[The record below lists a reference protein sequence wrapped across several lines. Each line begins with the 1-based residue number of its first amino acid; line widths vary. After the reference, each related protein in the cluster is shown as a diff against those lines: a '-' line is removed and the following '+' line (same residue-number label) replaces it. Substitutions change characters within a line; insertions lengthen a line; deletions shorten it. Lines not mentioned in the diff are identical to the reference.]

1 MEKEV
6 NPPTDFFKGIKISL
20 KSVLKHPDINLSK
33 ITNAVIKCN
42 KIVIQTLM
50 FMKLFLLDHYD
61 KYNKLP
67 TINDEFINS
76 CMKILCNEK
85 ATGRPPKQEI
95 KELKEKLTAF
105 YKSEFQ
111 PLIQNENLD
120 YTHMNTIL
128 DYLTIDILTM
138 YENNIKFHYVEYVE
152 RYVNVVW
159 KKKFIVSKIRKMNIT
174 QKAKE
179 QRVNNLCNQLR
190 KIKTDILSAE
200 NKNYKSHTTYHT
212 WINQQKQFITPN
224 KSTYKKNNIVYDLM
238 CSPFDYF
245 PCMIVMMKQVEKEE
259 QTISNVFPMRN
270 EIIPKHIRLDTTT
283 LVHLLMTKKQ
293 GIKSEYLTKGNLKR
307 NENKIWEFF
316 FRTERKMFH
325 KKYYEFH
332 HMIETD
338 GISCSLLLLRKDL
351 IGKKL
356 PMMKKG
362 LSTETYIDELTDYA
376 QLQNKKIVAI
386 DPGKCDLIY
395 CVDDDN
401 KEANKFRYSQ
411 DQRRK
416 ETKKKKYSKIHLE
429 MKKEKIQGKTI
440 IEWETELSK
449 LNKKSLNITK
459 FKEYIQKKSEIN
471 GLLFSFYEKYIFRKL
486 RLQSY
491 RNTKKSEQKML
502 NNFKRIFGNEKEVV
516 ICFGDY
522 EQKKQMKYKE
532 ATKGKGM
539 RTLFRK
545 AGFQTY
551 LVDEFRTSCM
561 CSKCE
566 IGICKKTMVRENP
579 KPFRSGNVYKC
590 EIGICKKTMVR
601 ENPKPFRSGNV
612 LVHGLICCKNGCG
625 YWNRDVN
632 GATNIYKIAYNGI
645 NKKERPIY
653 LSRSKNSSTGLDEPV
668 KPKFTRLEIGKPC

>member
-1 MEKEV
+1 MEIKEK
-6 NPPTDFFKGIKISL
+6 PPDDFFKGIKTSL
-20 KSVLKHPDINLSK
+20 KSVLKHPDINLPK

-42 KIVIQTLM
+42 KIVIQTMM

-61 KYNKLP
+61 NHNSLP
-67 TINDEFINS
+67 IINDEFINS

-85 ATGRPPKQEI
+85 ASGRPPKKEI
-95 KELKEKLTAF
+95 KELKDKLTAF
-105 YKSEFQ
+105 YKTDFQ

-138 YENNIKFHYVEYVE
+138 YENNIKLHYVEYVE
-152 RYVNVVW
+152 RFVNVVW
-159 KKKFIVSKIRKMNIT
+159 KKKFIVSKIRKLNIT

-190 KIKTDILSAE
+190 KIKNDLLNVETT
-200 NKNYKSHTTYHT
+200 NYKSHSMYHK

-224 KSTYKKNNIVYDLM
+224 KTSYKKNNIVYDLM
-238 CSPFDYF
+238 CNPFDYF
-245 PCMIVMMKQVEKEE
+245 GCIIFMMKQIEKEE
-259 QTISNVFPMRN
+259 QTIYNVFPMRN
-270 EIIPKHIRLDTTT
+270 EVIPKHIRLDTTT

-293 GIKSEYLTKGNLKR
+293 GNKSDYLTKGNLKR
-307 NENKIWEFF
+307 KEDKIWEFF
-316 FRTERKMFH
+316 FRTERKCFK

-338 GISCSLLLLRKDL
+338 GVSCSLLLLRKDL
-351 IGKKL
+351 IGKKI
-356 PMMKKG
+356 PMIKKG
-362 LSTETYIDELTDYA
+362 LSTETYIDELNDYSN
-376 QLQNKKIVAI
+376 LQNKKIVAI

-395 CVDDDN
+395 CVDNSN
-401 KEANKFRYSQ
+401 KQANEFRYSQ

-416 ETKKKKYSKIHLE
+416 ETKKKKYSKIQLE
-429 MKKEKIQGKTI
+429 LKKEKIHGKTI

-449 LNKKSLNITK
+449 LNRKSLNISK
-459 FKEYIQKKSEIN
+459 FKEYIKKKSEIN
-471 GLLFSFYEKYIFRKL
+471 YILFAFYEKYIFRKL

-491 RNTKKSEQKML
+491 RNTKRSEQKML
-502 NNFKRIFGNEKEVV
+502 NNFKRIFGNEKDVV
-516 ICFGDY
+516 VCFGDY

-566 IGICKKTMVRENP
+566 IGICKKNMVRRNP
-579 KPFRSGNVYKC
+579 KPYRND
-590 EIGICKKTMVR
+590 
-601 ENPKPFRSGNV
+601 NV
-612 LVHGLICCKNGCG
+612 LIHGLICCKNGCG

-632 GATNIYKIAYNGI
+632 GATNIYKIAYNAI
-645 NKKERPIY
+645 NNKVRPNY
-653 LSRSKNSSTGLDEPV
+653 LSRSNKSSGCLDELP
-668 KPKFTRLEIGKPC
+668 KPKFTRSVKSKPF

>member
-6 NPPTDFFKGIKISL
+6 NPPTDFFKGIKTSL
-20 KSVLKHPDINLSK
+20 KSVLKHPDINTPK

-50 FMKLFLLDHYD
+50 FMKLFLLDHYE
-61 KYNKLP
+61 KHNTLP
-67 TINDEFINS
+67 IINDEFINS
-76 CMKILCNEK
+76 CMKILCNEN
-85 ATGRPPKQEI
+85 ASGRPPKQEI

-105 YKSEFQ
+105 YKTDFQ

-159 KKKFIVSKIRKMNIT
+159 KKKFIVSKIRKLNIT
-174 QKAKE
+174 QKEKE
-179 QRVNNLCNQLR
+179 QRFSNLCSQLR
-190 KIKTDILSAE
+190 KIKTDLLNVE
-200 NKNYKSHTTYHT
+200 NKNYKSHSMYHT
-212 WINQQKQFITPN
+212 WINEQKKFITPN
-224 KSTYKKNNIVYDLM
+224 KQEYKKNNIVYDLM
-238 CSPFDYF
+238 CSPMEYF
-245 PCMIVMMKQVEKEE
+245 PYMIKMMKRVEKEE
-259 QTISNVFPMRN
+259 QTISNVFPMRS
-270 EIIPKHIRLDTTT
+270 EVIPKHIRLDTTT

-293 GIKSEYLTKGNLKR
+293 GNKSDYLTKGNLKR
-307 NENKIWEFF
+307 KEDKIWDFF

-338 GISCSLLLLRKDL
+338 GVSCSLLLLRKDL
-351 IGKKL
+351 IGKRL

-362 LSTETYIDELTDYA
+362 LSCETYIDELIDYT
-376 QLQNKKIVAI
+376 QLQNKKIVGI

-395 CVDDDN
+395 CVDNDN
-401 KEANKFRYSQ
+401 KDANKFRYSQ

-416 ETKKKKYSKIHLE
+416 ETRKKKYSKIQLE
-429 MKKEKIQGKTI
+429 LKKEKIQEKTI

-449 LNKKSLNITK
+449 FNRKSLNIPK
-459 FKEYIQKKSEIN
+459 FKEYIKKKSKIN
-471 GLLFSFYEKYIFRKL
+471 SMLFKFYEKYIFRKL

-502 NNFKRIFGNEKEVV
+502 NNFKRIFGNEKDIIV
-516 ICFGDY
+516 CFGDY

-545 AGFQTY
+545 AGFQTF
-551 LVDEFRTSCM
+551 LVDEFRTSCR

-579 KPFRSGNVYKC
+579 KPYK
-590 EIGICKKTMVR
+590 
-601 ENPKPFRSGNV
+601 SGNV
-612 LVHGLICCKNGCG
+612 LIHGLICCKNGCG

-632 GATNIYKIAYNGI
+632 GATNIYKIAYNAI
-645 NKKERPIY
+645 NNKERPNY
-653 LSRSKNSSTGLDEPV
+653 LSRSKNLSGSLDELP
-668 KPKFTRLEIGKPC
+668 KPKFTRSAKGKPF

>member
-1 MEKEV
+1 MEIKEK
-6 NPPTDFFKGIKISL
+6 PPDDFFKGIKTSL
-20 KSVLKHPDINLSK
+20 KSVLKHPDINLHK

-42 KIVIQTLM
+42 KIVIQTMM

-61 KYNKLP
+61 NHNTLP
-67 TINDEFINS
+67 VINDEFINS

-85 ATGRPPKQEI
+85 ASGRPPKKEI
-95 KELKEKLTAF
+95 KELKDKLTAF
-105 YKSEFQ
+105 YKTDFQ

-138 YENNIKFHYVEYVE
+138 YENNIKLHYVEYVE

-159 KKKFIVSKIRKMNIT
+159 KKKFIINKIRKLNIT

-190 KIKTDILSAE
+190 KIKNDLLNVETT
-200 NKNYKSHTTYHT
+200 NYKSNTMYHT
-212 WINQQKQFITPN
+212 WINQHKQFITPN
-224 KSTYKKNNIVYDLM
+224 KQIYKKNNIVYDLM
-238 CSPFDYF
+238 CSPMDYF
-245 PCMIVMMKQVEKEE
+245 PCMIFMMKQIEKEE
-259 QTISNVFPMRN
+259 QTIYNVFPMRN
-270 EIIPKHIRLDTTT
+270 EVIPKHIRLDTTT

-293 GIKSEYLTKGNLKR
+293 GNKSEYLTKGNLKR
-307 NENKIWEFF
+307 KEDKIWEFF
-316 FRTERKMFH
+316 FRTERKFFK

-338 GISCSLLLLRKDL
+338 GVSCSLLLLRKDL
-351 IGKKL
+351 VGKKL

-362 LSTETYIDELTDYA
+362 LSTEIYIDELNDYSN
-376 QLQNKKIVAI
+376 LQNKKIVAI

-395 CVDDDN
+395 CVDADN
-401 KEANKFRYSQ
+401 KEANEFRYSQ

-416 ETKKKKYSKIHLE
+416 ETKKKKYSKIQLE
-429 MKKEKIQGKTI
+429 LKQEKIQGKTI

-449 LNKKSLNITK
+449 LNRKSLNITK
-459 FKEYIQKKSEIN
+459 FKEYIKKKSEIN
-471 GLLFSFYEKYIFRKL
+471 SMLFNFYEKYIFRKL

-491 RNTKKSEQKML
+491 RNTKRSEQKML
-502 NNFKRIFGNEKEVV
+502 NNFKRIFGNEKDVV
-516 ICFGDY
+516 VCFGDY
-522 EQKKQMKYKE
+522 EQKHQMKFKE
-532 ATKGKGM
+532 ATKGKGI

-566 IGICKKTMVRENP
+566 VSICKKTMVRENP
-579 KPFRSGNVYKC
+579 KPY
-590 EIGICKKTMVR
+590 
-601 ENPKPFRSGNV
+601 RSGNV
-612 LVHGLICCKNGCG
+612 LIHGLICCKNGCG

-632 GATNIYKIAYNGI
+632 GATNIYKIAYNAI
-645 NKKERPIY
+645 NNKERPNY
-653 LSRSKNSSTGLDEPV
+653 LSRSKNLSTGLDEPV
-668 KPKFTRLEIGKPC
+668 KPKFTRSAKSKPF

>member
-1 MEKEV
+1 MSIKEK
-6 NPPTDFFKGIKISL
+6 PPDDFFKGIKISL
-20 KSVLKHPDINLSK
+20 KSVLKHPDVNLPK

-50 FMKLFLLDHYD
+50 FMKLFLIDHYE
-61 KYNKLP
+61 KHNKLP
-67 TINDEFINS
+67 IINDEFINS
-76 CMKILCNEK
+76 SMKILCNEK
-85 ATGRPPKQEI
+85 ASGRPPKQEI
-95 KELKEKLTAF
+95 KELKEKLSAF
-105 YKSEFQ
+105 YKTDFQ
-111 PLIQNENLD
+111 PLIQNEDLD

-159 KKKFIVSKIRKMNIT
+159 KKKFIVSKIRKLNIT
-174 QKAKE
+174 QKEKE
-179 QRVNNLCNQLR
+179 QRVSNLCSQLR
-190 KIKTDILSAE
+190 KIKTDLLNVE
-200 NKNYKSHTTYHT
+200 NKNYKSHSMYHT
-212 WINQQKQFITPN
+212 WINRQKQMITPN
-224 KSTYKKNNIVYDLM
+224 KTTYKKNNIVYDLM
-238 CSPFDYF
+238 CSPMDYF
-245 PCMIVMMKQVEKEE
+245 PCMIKMMKQVEKEE
-259 QTISNVFPMRN
+259 QTISNVFPMRS
-270 EIIPKHIRLDTTT
+270 EVIPKHIRLDTTT

-293 GIKSEYLTKGNLKR
+293 GNKSDYLTKGNLKR
-307 NENKIWEFF
+307 KEDKIWEFF

-338 GISCSLLLLRKDL
+338 GVSCSLLLLRKDL

-362 LSTETYIDELTDYA
+362 LSTETYIDELTEYS

-395 CVDDDN
+395 CVDDDK

-416 ETKKKKYSKIHLE
+416 ETKKKKYSKIQLE
-429 MKKEKIQGKTI
+429 LKKENINGKTI

-449 LNKKSLNITK
+449 LNRKSLNIQK

-471 GLLFSFYEKYIFRKL
+471 YVLYKFYETYIFRKL
-486 RLQSY
+486 RLQRY
-491 RNTKKSEQKML
+491 RNTKKSEQKMI
-502 NNFKRIFGNEKEVV
+502 NQFKKIFGNEKEVV
-516 ICFGDY
+516 VCFGDY
-522 EQKKQMKYKE
+522 EQKQHMKFKE

-561 CSKCE
+561 CSNCE
-566 IGICKKTMVRENP
+566 IGICKKTMVRKNP
-579 KPFRSGNVYKC
+579 KPYRSRN
-590 EIGICKKTMVR
+590 II
-601 ENPKPFRSGNV
+601 
-612 LVHGLICCKNGCG
+612 VHGLICCKNGCG

-632 GATNIYKIAYNGI
+632 GATNIYKIAYNAI
-645 NKKERPIY
+645 NNKERPNY
-653 LSRSKNSSTGLDEPV
+653 LSRRKNLSTGLDEPV
-668 KPKFTRLEIGKPC
+668 KPKFTRSVKGKPC

>member
-20 KSVLKHPDINLSK
+20 KSVLKHPDVNLPK
-33 ITNAVIKCN
+33 ITNAVIQCN
-42 KIVIQTLM
+42 KIVIQCLM

-61 KYNKLP
+61 KHNKLP
-67 TINDEFINS
+67 IINDEFINS

-85 ATGRPPKQEI
+85 ATGRPPKKEI
-95 KELKEKLTAF
+95 KELKDTLSAF
-105 YKSEFQ
+105 YKTDFQ

-159 KKKFIVSKIRKMNIT
+159 KKKFIVNKIRKMNIT
-174 QKAKE
+174 QKEKE

-190 KIKTDILSAE
+190 KIKTDLLNVTEGS
-200 NKNYKSHTTYHT
+200 KNYKSHTMYHI

-245 PCMIVMMKQVEKEE
+245 PCMIIMMKQVEKEE
-259 QTISNVFPMRN
+259 QTISNVFPMRS

-307 NENKIWEFF
+307 NENKIWDFF

-338 GISCSLLLLRKDL
+338 GISCTLLLLRKDL
-351 IGKKL
+351 IGKRL

-362 LSTETYIDELTDYA
+362 LSCETYIDELTDYTHI
-376 QLQNKKIVAI
+376 QNKKIVGI
-386 DPGKCDLIY
+386 DPGLCDLIY
-395 CVDDDN
+395 CVDADN
-401 KEANKFRYSQ
+401 TDANKFRYSQ

-416 ETKKKKYSKIHLE
+416 ETKKKKYSKIQLE
-429 MKKEKIQGKTI
+429 LKKEKINGKTI

-449 LNKKSLNITK
+449 LNRKSLNITK

-471 GLLFSFYEKYIFRKL
+471 GLLFAFYEKYIFRKL

-491 RNTKKSEQKML
+491 RNTKKSEQKMI
-502 NNFKRIFGNEKEVV
+502 NNFKRIFGNEKEV
-516 ICFGDY
+516 ILCFGDY
-522 EQKKQMKYKE
+522 EQKQHMKFKE

-551 LVDEFRTSCM
+551 LVDEFRTSCR
-561 CSKCE
+561 CS
-566 IGICKKTMVRENP
+566 
-579 KPFRSGNVYKC
+579 KC

-632 GATNIYKIAYNGI
+632 GATNIYKIAYNAV
-645 NKKERPIY
+645 NNKERPNY
-653 LSRSKNSSTGLDEPV
+653 LSRSKNTSTGLDEPV
-668 KPKFTRLEIGKPC
+668 KSKFTCLEIGKPC

>member
-1 MEKEV
+1 MSIKEK
-6 NPPTDFFKGIKISL
+6 PPDDFFKGIKISL
-20 KSVLKHPDINLSK
+20 KSVLKHPDVNLPK

-50 FMKLFLLDHYD
+50 FMKLFLIDHYE
-61 KYNKLP
+61 KHNKLP
-67 TINDEFINS
+67 IINDEFINS
-76 CMKILCNEK
+76 SMKILCNEK
-85 ATGRPPKQEI
+85 ASGRPPKQEI
-95 KELKEKLTAF
+95 KELKEKLSAF
-105 YKSEFQ
+105 YKTDFQ
-111 PLIQNENLD
+111 PLIQNEDLD

-159 KKKFIVSKIRKMNIT
+159 KKKFIVSKIRKLNIT
-174 QKAKE
+174 QKEKE
-179 QRVNNLCNQLR
+179 QRVSNLCSQLR
-190 KIKTDILSAE
+190 KIKTDLLNVE
-200 NKNYKSHTTYHT
+200 NKNYKSHSMYHT
-212 WINQQKQFITPN
+212 WINRQKQMITPN
-224 KSTYKKNNIVYDLM
+224 KTTYKKNNIVYDLM
-238 CSPFDYF
+238 CSPMDYF
-245 PCMIVMMKQVEKEE
+245 PCMIKMMKQVEKEE
-259 QTISNVFPMRN
+259 QTISNVFPMRS
-270 EIIPKHIRLDTTT
+270 EVIPKHIRLDTTT

-293 GIKSEYLTKGNLKR
+293 GNKSDYLTKGNLKR
-307 NENKIWEFF
+307 KEDKIWEFF

-338 GISCSLLLLRKDL
+338 GVSCSLLLLRKDL

-362 LSTETYIDELTDYA
+362 LSTETYIDELTEYS

-395 CVDDDN
+395 CVDDDK

-416 ETKKKKYSKIHLE
+416 ETKKKKYSKIQLE
-429 MKKEKIQGKTI
+429 LKKENINGKTI

-449 LNKKSLNITK
+449 LNRKSLNIQK

-471 GLLFSFYEKYIFRKL
+471 YVLYKFYETYIFRKL

-491 RNTKKSEQKML
+491 RNTKKSEQKMI
-502 NNFKRIFGNEKEVV
+502 NQFKKIFGNEKEVV
-516 ICFGDY
+516 VCFGDY
-522 EQKKQMKYKE
+522 EQKQHMKFKE

-561 CSKCE
+561 CSNCE
-566 IGICKKTMVRENP
+566 IGICKKTMVRKNP
-579 KPFRSGNVYKC
+579 KPYRTGN
-590 EIGICKKTMVR
+590 II
-601 ENPKPFRSGNV
+601 
-612 LVHGLICCKNGCG
+612 VHGLICCKNGCG

-632 GATNIYKIAYNGI
+632 GATNIYKIAYNAI
-645 NKKERPIY
+645 NNKERPNY
-653 LSRSKNSSTGLDEPV
+653 LSRRKNLSTGLDEPV
-668 KPKFTRLEIGKPC
+668 KPKFTRSVKGKPC

>member
-1 MEKEV
+1 MSIKEK
-6 NPPTDFFKGIKISL
+6 PPDDFFKGIKISL
-20 KSVLKHPDINLSK
+20 KSVLKHPDVNLPK

-42 KIVIQTLM
+42 KIVIQVLM

-61 KYNKLP
+61 KHNILP
-67 TINDEFINS
+67 VINDEFINS

-85 ATGRPPKQEI
+85 LTGRPPKKEI
-95 KELKEKLTAF
+95 KELKDILTSF
-105 YKSEFQ
+105 YKTDFQ

-138 YENNIKFHYVEYVE
+138 YENNIKFHYIEYVE
-152 RYVNVVW
+152 RYVNVLW
-159 KKKFIVSKIRKMNIT
+159 KKKLIVCKIRKLNIT
-174 QKAKE
+174 QKEKE
-179 QRVNNLCNQLR
+179 QRVSNLCSQLR
-190 KIKTDILSAE
+190 KIKTDLLNVE
-200 NKNYKSHTTYHT
+200 NKNYKSHSIYHT
-212 WINQQKQFITPN
+212 WINEQKKFITPN
-224 KSTYKKNNIVYDLM
+224 KEEYKKNNIVYDLM
-238 CSPFDYF
+238 CSPMDYF
-245 PCMIVMMKQVEKEE
+245 PCMIFMMKQIEKEE
-259 QTISNVFPMRN
+259 QTIYNVFPMRS
-270 EIIPKHIRLDTTT
+270 EVIPKHIRLDTTT

-293 GIKSEYLTKGNLKR
+293 GNKSDFLTKGNLKR
-307 NENKIWEFF
+307 KEDKIWEFF
-316 FRTERKMFH
+316 FRTEQKMFH

-338 GISCSLLLLRKDL
+338 GVSCSLLLLRKDL

-362 LSTETYIDELTDYA
+362 LSTETYIDELTDYT
-376 QLQNKKIVAI
+376 QSQNRKIVAI
-386 DPGKCDLIY
+386 DPGLCDLIY
-395 CVDDDN
+395 CVDADN
-401 KEANKFRYSQ
+401 KQANKFRYSQ

-416 ETKKKKYSKIHLE
+416 ETKKKKYSKILLE
-429 MKKEKIQGKTI
+429 LKKEKINGKTI

-449 LNKKSLNITK
+449 LNRKSLNISK

-471 GLLFSFYEKYIFRKL
+471 NTLYNFYETYIFRKL

-491 RNTKKSEQKML
+491 RNTKKSEQKMI
-502 NNFKRIFGNEKEVV
+502 NQFKKIFGNENDVV
-516 ICFGDY
+516 VCFGDY
-522 EQKKQMKYKE
+522 EQRQHMKFKE

-566 IGICKKTMVRENP
+566 IGICKKTMVRKNP
-579 KPFRSGNVYKC
+579 KPYRTGN
-590 EIGICKKTMVR
+590 II
-601 ENPKPFRSGNV
+601 
-612 LVHGLICCKNGCG
+612 VHGLICCKNGCG

-632 GATNIYKIAYNGI
+632 GATNIYKIAYNTI
-645 NKKERPIY
+645 NNKARPNY
-653 LSRSKNSSTGLDEPV
+653 LSRSKNLSTGLDEPV
-668 KPKFTRLEIGKPC
+668 KPKFTRSVKGKPC

>member
-1 MEKEV
+1 MSIKEK
-6 NPPTDFFKGIKISL
+6 PPDDFFKGIKISL
-20 KSVLKHPDINLSK
+20 KSVLKHPDVNLPK

-50 FMKLFLLDHYD
+50 FMKLFLLDHYE
-61 KYNKLP
+61 KHNILP
-67 TINDEFINS
+67 IINDEFINS

-85 ATGRPPKQEI
+85 ASGRPPKQEI
-95 KELKEKLTAF
+95 KELKEKLSAF
-105 YKSEFQ
+105 YKTDFQ
-111 PLIQNENLD
+111 QLIQNEDLD

-159 KKKFIVSKIRKMNIT
+159 KKKFIVSKIRKLNIT
-174 QKAKE
+174 QKEKE
-179 QRVNNLCNQLR
+179 QRVSNLCSQLR
-190 KIKTDILSAE
+190 KIKTDLLNVE
-200 NKNYKSHTTYHT
+200 NKNYKSHSMYHT
-212 WINQQKQFITPN
+212 WINRQKQIITPN
-224 KSTYKKNNIVYDLM
+224 KTTYKKNNIVYDLM
-238 CSPFDYF
+238 CSPMDYF
-245 PCMIVMMKQVEKEE
+245 PCMIKMMKQVEKEE
-259 QTISNVFPMRN
+259 QTISNVFPMRS
-270 EIIPKHIRLDTTT
+270 EVIPKHIRLDTTT

-293 GIKSEYLTKGNLKR
+293 GNKSDYLTKGNLKR
-307 NENKIWEFF
+307 KEDKIWEFF

-338 GISCSLLLLRKDL
+338 GVSCSLLLLRKDL

-362 LSTETYIDELTDYA
+362 LSTETYIDELTEYS

-416 ETKKKKYSKIHLE
+416 ETKKKNYSKIKLE
-429 MKKEKIQGKTI
+429 LKKEKINGKTI

-449 LNKKSLNITK
+449 LNRKSLNISK

-471 GLLFSFYEKYIFRKL
+471 GVLFKFYETYIFRKL

-491 RNTKKSEQKML
+491 RNTKKSEQKMI
-502 NNFKRIFGNEKEVV
+502 NQFKKIFGNEKEVV
-516 ICFGDY
+516 VCFGDY
-522 EQKKQMKYKE
+522 EQKQHMKFKE

-561 CSKCE
+561 CSNCE
-566 IGICKKTMVRENP
+566 IGICKKTMVRKNP
-579 KPFRSGNVYKC
+579 KPYRSGS
-590 EIGICKKTMVR
+590 II
-601 ENPKPFRSGNV
+601 
-612 LVHGLICCKNGCG
+612 VHGLICCKNGCG

-632 GATNIYKIAYNGI
+632 GATNIYKIAYNAI
-645 NKKERPIY
+645 NNKERPNY
-653 LSRSKNSSTGLDEPV
+653 LSRSKNLSTGLDEPV
-668 KPKFTRLEIGKPC
+668 KPKFTRSVKGKPC

>member
-1 MEKEV
+1 MEKEK
-6 NPPTDFFKGIKISL
+6 PPDDFFKGIKISL
-20 KSVLKHPDINLSK
+20 KSVLKHPDINTPK

-42 KIVIQTLM
+42 KIVIQVLM

-61 KYNKLP
+61 KHNKLP

-85 ATGRPPKQEI
+85 ASGRPPKKEI
-95 KELKEKLTAF
+95 KELKDTLTTF
-105 YKSEFQ
+105 YKSDFQ
-111 PLIQNENLD
+111 PLIQNEDLD

-159 KKKFIVSKIRKMNIT
+159 KKKFIVSKIRKLNIT

-179 QRVNNLCNQLR
+179 QRINNLCNQLR
-190 KIKTDILSAE
+190 KIKTDLLNIE
-200 NKNYKSHTTYHT
+200 NVNYKSYSMYHK
-212 WINQQKQFITPN
+212 WINQQKQIITPN
-224 KSTYKKNNIVYDLM
+224 KQSYKKNNIVYDLM
-238 CSPFDYF
+238 CSPFEYF
-245 PCMIVMMKQVEKEE
+245 SCMIFMMKQIEKEE
-259 QTISNVFPMRN
+259 QTIYNVFPMRS
-270 EIIPKHIRLDTTT
+270 EVIPKHIRLDTTT

-293 GIKSEYLTKGNLKR
+293 GNKSDFLTKGNLKR
-307 NENKIWEFF
+307 KEDKIWEFF

-338 GISCSLLLLRKDL
+338 GVSCSLLLLRKDL

-362 LSTETYIDELTDYA
+362 LSTETYIDEVNDYS
-376 QLQNKKIVAI
+376 QIQNKKIVAI

-395 CVDDDN
+395 CLDDYN

-416 ETKKKKYSKIHLE
+416 ETKKKKYSKIQLE
-429 MKKEKIQGKTI
+429 LKKEKIHGKTI

-449 LNKKSLNITK
+449 LNRKSLNISK

-471 GLLFSFYEKYIFRKL
+471 GMLFSFYEKYIFRKL

-491 RNTKKSEQKML
+491 RNTKRSEQKMI
-502 NNFKRIFGNEKEVV
+502 NQFKKIFGNEKEVV
-516 ICFGDY
+516 VCFGDY
-522 EQKKQMKYKE
+522 EQKQHMKFKE

-561 CSKCE
+561 CSNCE
-566 IGICKKTMVRENP
+566 IGICKKTMVRKNP
-579 KPFRSGNVYKC
+579 KPYRNGN
-590 EIGICKKTMVR
+590 II
-601 ENPKPFRSGNV
+601 
-612 LVHGLICCKNGCG
+612 VHGLICCKNGCG

-632 GATNIYKIAYNGI
+632 GATNIYKIAYNAI
-645 NKKERPIY
+645 NNKERPNY
-653 LSRSKNSSTGLDEPV
+653 LSRSKNLSTGLDEPV
-668 KPKFTRLEIGKPC
+668 KPKFTRSVKGKPC

>member
-20 KSVLKHPDINLSK
+20 KSVLKHSDINLPK

-42 KIVIQTLM
+42 KIIIQTMM

-61 KYNKLP
+61 KHNKLP
-67 TINDEFINS
+67 IINDEFINS

-85 ATGRPPKQEI
+85 ASGRPPKKEI
-95 KELKEKLTAF
+95 KELKEKLTSF
-105 YKSEFQ
+105 YKTDFQ

-138 YENNIKFHYVEYVE
+138 YENNIKLHYVEYVE

-159 KKKFIVSKIRKMNIT
+159 KKKFIVNRIRKLNIT

-190 KIKTDILSAE
+190 KIKTDLLNIE
-200 NKNYKSHTTYHT
+200 NINYKSHPMYHK
-212 WINQQKQFITPN
+212 WINQQKLFITPN
-224 KSTYKKNNIVYDLM
+224 KPSYKKDNIVYDLI

-245 PCMIVMMKQVEKEE
+245 GCMIFMMKQIENEE
-259 QTISNVFPMRN
+259 QTIYNVFPMRS

-338 GISCSLLLLRKDL
+338 GVSCSLLLLRKDL

-362 LSTETYIDELTDYA
+362 LSTETYIDDLDDYSS
-376 QLQNKKIVAI
+376 LQNKKIVAI

-449 LNKKSLNITK
+449 LNKKSLNMTK

-502 NNFKRIFGNEKEVV
+502 NNFKRIFGNEKDVV

-566 IGICKKTMVRENP
+566 VGICKKTMVRENP
-579 KPFRSGNVYKC
+579 KPYRTGN
-590 EIGICKKTMVR
+590 II
-601 ENPKPFRSGNV
+601 
-612 LVHGLICCKNGCG
+612 VHGLICCKNGCG

-632 GATNIYKIAYNGI
+632 GSTNIYKIAYNAI
-645 NKKERPIY
+645 NNKERPNY
-653 LSRSKNSSTGLDEPV
+653 LSRSKNLSGSLDEFP
-668 KPKFTRLEIGKPC
+668 KPKFTCLEIGKPC

>member
-20 KSVLKHPDINLSK
+20 KSVLKHPDINLPK

-42 KIVIQTLM
+42 KIVIQVLM

-61 KYNKLP
+61 KHNTLP
-67 TINDEFINS
+67 IINDEFINS

-95 KELKEKLTAF
+95 KELKEKLNAF
-105 YKSEFQ
+105 YKTDFQ

-159 KKKFIVSKIRKMNIT
+159 KKNFIVSKIRKMNIT
-174 QKAKE
+174 QKEKE
-179 QRVNNLCNQLR
+179 QRVNNLCSQLR
-190 KIKTDILSAE
+190 KIKTDLLNVTEGS
-200 NKNYKSHTTYHT
+200 KNYKSHTMYHT
-212 WINQQKQFITPN
+212 WINQQKQSITPN

-245 PCMIVMMKQVEKEE
+245 HCMIAMMKHVEKEE
-259 QTISNVFPMRN
+259 QTISNVFPMRS

-316 FRTERKMFH
+316 FRTEQKTFH

-351 IGKKL
+351 ICKRL

-362 LSTETYIDELTDYA
+362 LSSETYIDELTDYT
-376 QLQNKKIVAI
+376 QLQNKKIVSI
-386 DPGKCDLIY
+386 DPGLCDLIY
-395 CVDDDN
+395 CVDSDN
-401 KEANKFRYSQ
+401 KDANKFRYSQ
-411 DQRRK
+411 DQRKK
-416 ETKKKKYSKIHLE
+416 ETKKKKYSKIQL
-429 MKKEKIQGKTI
+429 KLKREKINGKTI

-449 LNKKSLNITK
+449 LNRKSLTITK

-471 GLLFSFYEKYIFRKL
+471 GLLFAFYEKYIFRKL

-491 RNTKKSEQKML
+491 RNTKKSEQKMI
-502 NNFKRIFGNEKEVV
+502 NNFKRIFGNETDVV
-516 ICFGDY
+516 VCFGDY
-522 EQKKQMKYKE
+522 EQKQHMKFKE

-539 RTLFRK
+539 RTLFRN

-551 LVDEFRTSCM
+551 LVDEFRTSCR

-566 IGICKKTMVRENP
+566 IGICKKTLVR
-579 KPFRSGNVYKC
+579 K
-590 EIGICKKTMVR
+590 
-601 ENPKPFRSGNV
+601 NPKPFRSGNV

-632 GATNIYKIAYNGI
+632 GATNIYKIAYNAI
-645 NKKERPIY
+645 NNKERPSY
-653 LSRSKNSSTGLDEPV
+653 LSRSKNTSTGLDESV
-668 KPKFTRLEIGKPC
+668 KPKFTCLEIGKPC

>member
-1 MEKEV
+1 MDKEK
-6 NPPTDFFKGIKISL
+6 PPDDFFKGIKISL
-20 KSVLKHPDINLSK
+20 KSVLKNPDINLPK

-42 KIVIQTLM
+42 KIVIQTMM
-50 FMKLFLLDHYD
+50 FIKLFLLDHYD
-61 KYNKLP
+61 KNNSLP
-67 TINDEFINS
+67 VINDEFINS

-85 ATGRPPKQEI
+85 ASGRPPKKEI
-95 KELKEKLTAF
+95 KELKDKLTAF
-105 YKSEFQ
+105 YKTDFQ
-111 PLIQNENLD
+111 TLIQNENLD

-138 YENNIKFHYVEYVE
+138 YENNIKLHYVEYIE

-159 KKKFIVSKIRKMNIT
+159 KKKFIMNKIRKLNIT

-190 KIKTDILSAE
+190 KIKNDLLNIETT
-200 NKNYKSHTTYHT
+200 NYKSHSMYHK
-212 WINQQKQFITPN
+212 WINQHKQFIIPN
-224 KSTYKKNNIVYDLM
+224 KASYKKNNIVYDLM
-238 CSPFDYF
+238 CSPMDYF
-245 PCMIVMMKQVEKEE
+245 PCMIKMMKQVEKEE
-259 QTISNVFPMRN
+259 QTICNVFPMRS

-283 LVHLLMTKKQ
+283 IVHLLMTKKQ
-293 GIKSEYLTKGNLKR
+293 GNKSDFLTKGNLKR
-307 NENKIWEFF
+307 NEDKIWKFF

-362 LSTETYIDELTDYA
+362 LSTETYIDELTDYT

-401 KEANKFRYSQ
+401 KQANKFRYSQ

-416 ETKKKKYSKIHLE
+416 ETKKKKYSKIQLE
-429 MKKEKIQGKTI
+429 LKKEKINGKTI

-449 LNKKSLNITK
+449 LNRKSLNITK

-471 GLLFSFYEKYIFRKL
+471 GMLFTFYEKYIFRKL

-491 RNTKKSEQKML
+491 RNTKKSEQKMI
-502 NNFKRIFGNEKEVV
+502 NQFKKIFGNEKEVV
-516 ICFGDY
+516 VCFGDY
-522 EQKKQMKYKE
+522 EQKQQMKYKE

-566 IGICKKTMVRENP
+566 IGICKKMMVRKNP
-579 KPFRSGNVYKC
+579 KPYRTGS
-590 EIGICKKTMVR
+590 II
-601 ENPKPFRSGNV
+601 
-612 LVHGLICCKNGCG
+612 VHGLICCKNGCG

-632 GATNIYKIAYNGI
+632 GATNIYKIAYNAI
-645 NKKERPIY
+645 NNKERPNY
-653 LSRSKNSSTGLDEPV
+653 LSRSKNTSTGLDEPV
-668 KPKFTRLEIGKPC
+668 KPKFTRSVKSKPC

>member
-1 MEKEV
+1 MEKEK
-6 NPPTDFFKGIKISL
+6 PPDDFFKGIKISL
-20 KSVLKHPDINLSK
+20 KSVLKHPDINIPK

-50 FMKLFLLDHYD
+50 FMKLFLLDHYT
-61 KYNKLP
+61 KHNTLP
-67 TINDEFINS
+67 IINDEFINS

-85 ATGRPPKQEI
+85 ASGRPPKQEI
-95 KELKEKLTAF
+95 KELKKKLSAF
-105 YKSEFQ
+105 YKTDFQ

-120 YTHMNTIL
+120 YTHINTIL

-159 KKKFIVSKIRKMNIT
+159 KKKFIVSKIRKLNIT

-179 QRVNNLCNQLR
+179 QRVNNLCTQLR
-190 KIKTDILSAE
+190 KIKTDLLNIE
-200 NKNYKSHTTYHT
+200 NTNYKSHSMYHT

-224 KSTYKKNNIVYDLM
+224 KPSYKKNNIVYDLM
-238 CSPFDYF
+238 CSPMEYF
-245 PCMIVMMKQVEKEE
+245 PCMIFMMKQIEKEE
-259 QTISNVFPMRN
+259 QTIYNVFPMRS
-270 EIIPKHIRLDTTT
+270 EVIPKHIRLDTTT

-293 GIKSEYLTKGNLKR
+293 GNKSDYLTKGNLKR
-307 NENKIWEFF
+307 NEDKIWKFF

-338 GISCSLLLLRKDL
+338 GVSCSLLLLRKDL

-362 LSTETYIDELTDYA
+362 LSTETYIDELTDYR

-401 KEANKFRYSQ
+401 KEANTFRYSQ

-416 ETKKKKYSKIHLE
+416 ETKKKKFSKIHLE
-429 MKKEKIQGKTI
+429 LKKEKINGKTI

-449 LNKKSLNITK
+449 LNRKSLNIQK

-471 GLLFSFYEKYIFRKL
+471 NILYKFYENYIFRKL

-491 RNTKKSEQKML
+491 RNTKKSEQKMI
-502 NNFKRIFGNEKEVV
+502 NQFKKVFGNEKEVV
-516 ICFGDY
+516 VCFGDY
-522 EQKKQMKYKE
+522 EQKQHMKFKE

-566 IGICKKTMVRENP
+566 IGICKKTMVRDNP
-579 KPFRSGNVYKC
+579 KPYRTGS
-590 EIGICKKTMVR
+590 II
-601 ENPKPFRSGNV
+601 
-612 LVHGLICCKNGCG
+612 VHGLICCKNGCG

-632 GATNIYKIAYNGI
+632 GATNIYKIAYNAI
-645 NKKERPIY
+645 NNKERPNY
-653 LSRSKNSSTGLDEPV
+653 LSRSKNTSTGLDEPV
-668 KPKFTRLEIGKPC
+668 KPKFTRSVKGKPC

>member
-1 MEKEV
+1 
-6 NPPTDFFKGIKISL
+6 
-20 KSVLKHPDINLSK
+20 
-33 ITNAVIKCN
+33 
-42 KIVIQTLM
+42 
-50 FMKLFLLDHYD
+50 
-61 KYNKLP
+61 
-67 TINDEFINS
+67 
-76 CMKILCNEK
+76 MKILCNEK

-95 KELKEKLTAF
+95 KELKDKLTAF
-105 YKSEFQ
+105 YKTDFQ

-138 YENNIKFHYVEYVE
+138 YENNIKFHFVEYVE

-159 KKKFIVSKIRKMNIT
+159 KKKFIVSKIRKLNIT

-179 QRVNNLCNQLR
+179 QRVNNLCSQLR
-190 KIKTDILSAE
+190 KIKTDLLNVTE
-200 NKNYKSHTTYHT
+200 TNYKSHTMYHT
-212 WINQQKQFITPN
+212 WINKQKQSITPN
-224 KSTYKKNNIVYDLM
+224 KPTYKKNNIVYDLM

-245 PCMIVMMKQVEKEE
+245 PCMIAMMKQVETEE
-259 QTISNVFPMRN
+259 QTISNVFPMRS

-316 FRTERKMFH
+316 FRTERKMFY

-338 GISCSLLLLRKDL
+338 GISCTLLLLRKDL
-351 IGKKL
+351 IGKRL

-362 LSTETYIDELTDYA
+362 LSCETYIDELSDYA
-376 QLQNKKIVAI
+376 QLQNKKIVGV
-386 DPGKCDLIY
+386 DPGLCDLIY
-395 CVDDDN
+395 CVDADN

-416 ETKKKKYSKIHLE
+416 ETKKKKYSKIQLE
-429 MKKEKIQGKTI
+429 LKKERIQGKTI

-471 GLLFSFYEKYIFRKL
+471 GLLFPFYEKYIFRKL

-502 NNFKRIFGNEKEVV
+502 NNFKRIFGSEKDVV
-516 ICFGDY
+516 ICFGDF
-522 EQKKQMKYKE
+522 EQKQHMKFKE

-551 LVDEFRTSCM
+551 LVDEFRTSCR

-566 IGICKKTMVRENP
+566 V
-579 KPFRSGNVYKC
+579 
-590 EIGICKKTMVR
+590 GICKKTMVR

-612 LVHGLICCKNGCG
+612 LVHGLICCNNGCG

-632 GATNIYKIAYNGI
+632 GATNIYKIAFNAI
-645 NKKERPIY
+645 NNKARPSY
-653 LSRSKNSSTGLDEPV
+653 LSRSKNTSTGLDEPV
-668 KPKFTRLEIGKPC
+668 KSKFTCLEIGKPC

>member
-1 MEKEV
+1 MSIKEK
-6 NPPTDFFKGIKISL
+6 PPDDFFKGIKISL
-20 KSVLKHPDINLSK
+20 KSILKHPDINLPK

-50 FMKLFLLDHYD
+50 FMKLFLLDHYE
-61 KYNKLP
+61 KVISLP
-67 TINDEFINS
+67 IINDEFINS

-85 ATGRPPKQEI
+85 SCGRPPKQEV
-95 KELKEKLTAF
+95 KELKEKLSAF
-105 YKSEFQ
+105 YKTDFQ
-111 PLIQNENLD
+111 PLIQTEDLD

-159 KKKFIVSKIRKMNIT
+159 KKKFIVSKIRKLNIT
-174 QKAKE
+174 QKEKE
-179 QRVNNLCNQLR
+179 QRVSVLCSQLR
-190 KIKTDILSAE
+190 KIKTDLLNIEST
-200 NKNYKSHTTYHT
+200 NYKSHSMYHT
-212 WINQQKQFITPN
+212 WINRQKQMITPN
-224 KSTYKKNNIVYDLM
+224 KTTYKKNNIVYDLM
-238 CSPFDYF
+238 CSPMDYF
-245 PCMIVMMKQVEKEE
+245 PCMINMMKQVEKEE

-270 EIIPKHIRLDTTT
+270 EVIPKHIRLDTTT

-293 GIKSEYLTKGNLKR
+293 GNKSDYLTKGNLKR
-307 NENKIWEFF
+307 KEDKIWEFF

-338 GISCSLLLLRKDL
+338 GVSCSLLLLRKDL

-362 LSTETYIDELTDYA
+362 LSTETYIDELTDYTK
-376 QLQNKKIVAI
+376 LQNKKIVAI

-395 CVDDDN
+395 CVDNDK

-416 ETKKKKYSKIHLE
+416 ETKKKKYSKIQLE
-429 MKKEKIQGKTI
+429 LKKEKINGKTI

-449 LNKKSLNITK
+449 LNRKSLNIQK

-471 GLLFSFYEKYIFRKL
+471 NVLYKFYETYIFRKL

-491 RNTKKSEQKML
+491 RNIKKSEQKMI
-502 NNFKRIFGNEKEVV
+502 NQFKKIFGNENEVV
-516 ICFGDY
+516 VCFGDY
-522 EQKKQMKYKE
+522 EQKQHMKFKE

-561 CSKCE
+561 CSNCE
-566 IGICKKTMVRENP
+566 IGICKKTMVRKNP
-579 KPFRSGNVYKC
+579 KPYRTGN
-590 EIGICKKTMVR
+590 II
-601 ENPKPFRSGNV
+601 
-612 LVHGLICCKNGCG
+612 VHGLICCKNGCG

-632 GATNIYKIAYNGI
+632 GATNIYKIAYNTI
-645 NKKERPIY
+645 NNKERPNY
-653 LSRSKNSSTGLDEPV
+653 LSRSKNLSTGLDEPV
-668 KPKFTRLEIGKPC
+668 KPKFTRSVKGKPC

>member
-1 MEKEV
+1 MSVKEK
-6 NPPTDFFKGIKISL
+6 PPDFFKGIKISL
-20 KSVLKHPDINLSK
+20 KSVLKHPDINLPK

-42 KIVIQTLM
+42 KIIIQTLM
-50 FMKLFLLDHYD
+50 FMKLFLLDYYD
-61 KYNKLP
+61 KHKQLP

-85 ATGRPPKQEI
+85 ASGRPPKKEI

-105 YKSEFQ
+105 YKTDFE

-159 KKKFIVSKIRKMNIT
+159 KKKFIINKIRKLNIT
-174 QKAKE
+174 QKEKE
-179 QRVNNLCNQLR
+179 QRVNQLCSQLR
-190 KIKTDILSAE
+190 KIKTDLLNIE
-200 NKNYKSHTTYHT
+200 NTNYKSHTMYHQ
-212 WINQQKQFITPN
+212 WINQQKQKITPN
-224 KSTYKKNNIVYDLM
+224 KITYKKNNIVYDLM

-245 PCMIVMMKQVEKEE
+245 GCMIFMMKQVEKEE
-259 QTISNVFPMRN
+259 QTICNVFPMRN

-293 GIKSEYLTKGNLKR
+293 GNKSDYLTKGNLKR
-307 NENKIWEFF
+307 KENKIWEFF
-316 FRTERKMFH
+316 FRTERKCFH
-325 KKYYEFH
+325 KNQYEFH

-338 GISCSLLLLRKDL
+338 GVSCSLLLLRKDL

-362 LSTETYIDELTDYA
+362 INNEEYIDELKDYS
-376 QLQNKKIVAI
+376 QLQNKKIVGI

-395 CVDDDN
+395 CVDNDN
-401 KEANKFRYSQ
+401 KEASIFRYSQ

-416 ETKKKKYSKIHLE
+416 ETKKKKYSKIQLE
-429 MKKEKIQGKTI
+429 LKQEKINGKTI
-440 IEWETELSK
+440 IDWETELSK
-449 LNKKSLNITK
+449 LNRKSLNIQK
-459 FKEYIQKKSEIN
+459 FKEYIQNKSEIN
-471 GLLFSFYEKYIFRKL
+471 GMLFTFYEKYIFRKL

-491 RNTKKSEQKML
+491 RNVKKSEQKMM
-502 NNFKRIFGNEKEVV
+502 NQFKKIFGDEKEVV

-522 EQKKQMKYKE
+522 EQKQHIKYKE

-579 KPFRSGNVYKC
+579 KPYR
-590 EIGICKKTMVR
+590 T
-601 ENPKPFRSGNV
+601 GNV
-612 LVHGLICCKNGCG
+612 LIHGLIRCKNGCG

-632 GATNIYKIAYNGI
+632 GATNIYRIAYNAI
-645 NKKERPIY
+645 NNKVRPHY
-653 LSRSKNSSTGLDEPV
+653 LSRSKNSSGSLDELP
-668 KPKFTRLEIGKPC
+668 KSKFTRLEIGKPC

>member
-6 NPPTDFFKGIKISL
+6 NPPTDFFKGIKTSL
-20 KSVLKHPDINLSK
+20 KSVLKHPDINLPK

-42 KIVIQTLM
+42 KIVIQTMM

-61 KYNKLP
+61 KHNTLP
-67 TINDEFINS
+67 IINDEFINS

-85 ATGRPPKQEI
+85 ASGRPPKKEI
-95 KELKEKLTAF
+95 KELKDKLTAF
-105 YKSEFQ
+105 YKTDFQ

-138 YENNIKFHYVEYVE
+138 YENNIKLHYVEYIE

-159 KKKFIVSKIRKMNIT
+159 KKKFIMNKIRKLNIT

-190 KIKTDILSAE
+190 KIKNDLLNIETT
-200 NKNYKSHTTYHT
+200 NYKSHSMYHN
-212 WINQQKQFITPN
+212 WINQHKQFITPN
-224 KSTYKKNNIVYDLM
+224 KQSYKKNNIIYDLM
-238 CSPFDYF
+238 CSPFEYF
-245 PCMIVMMKQVEKEE
+245 SCMIFMMKQIEKEE
-259 QTISNVFPMRN
+259 QTIYNVFPMRN
-270 EIIPKHIRLDTTT
+270 EVIPKHIRLDTTT

-293 GIKSEYLTKGNLKR
+293 GNKSDYLTKGNLKR
-307 NENKIWEFF
+307 KEDKIWEFF
-316 FRTERKMFH
+316 FRTERKFFK

-338 GISCSLLLLRKDL
+338 GVSCSLLLLRKDL
-351 IGKKL
+351 VGKKL
-356 PMMKKG
+356 QMIKKG
-362 LSTETYIDELTDYA
+362 LSTETYIDELTDYSS
-376 QLQNKKIVAI
+376 LQNKKIVGI
-386 DPGKCDLIY
+386 DPGKNDLIY
-395 CVDDDN
+395 CVDNSN
-401 KEANKFRYSQ
+401 KEANEFRYSQ

-416 ETKKKKYSKIHLE
+416 ETKKKKYSKIQLE
-429 MKKEKIQGKTI
+429 LKQEKINGKTI
-440 IEWETELSK
+440 IEWETEISK
-449 LNKKSLNITK
+449 CNRKTLNITK

-471 GLLFSFYEKYIFRKL
+471 AILFTFYEKYIFRKL

-491 RNTKKSEQKML
+491 RNTKRSEQRML
-502 NNFKRIFGNEKEVV
+502 NNFKRIFGNENDV
-516 ICFGDY
+516 IVCFGDY
-522 EQKKQMKYKE
+522 EQKQQMKYKE

-566 IGICKKTMVRENP
+566 IGICKKTIVRENP
-579 KPFRSGNVYKC
+579 RPYRSGNDL
-590 EIGICKKTMVR
+590 I
-601 ENPKPFRSGNV
+601 
-612 LVHGLICCKNGCG
+612 HGLICCKNGCG

-632 GATNIYKIAYNGI
+632 GATNIYKIAYNAI
-645 NKKERPIY
+645 NNKARPNY
-653 LSRSKNSSTGLDEPV
+653 LSRSNKSSGSLDELP
-668 KPKFTRLEIGKPC
+668 KPQFTRSVKGKPF